1 MGKLNYIFDMNGFT
15 IIVDR
20 VEYNKKYN
28 KLNLYTEQHYIG
40 DISLYM
46 NTIEFLRYNRETS
59 NTKSYRV
66 IKKDF

>member
-1 MGKLNYIFDMNGFT
+1 MLKLYYIFDVNGFT

-28 KLNLYTEQHYIG
+28 KLNLYTEKHYIG
-40 DISLYM
+40 DISLNM

-66 IKKDF
+66 IKKDC